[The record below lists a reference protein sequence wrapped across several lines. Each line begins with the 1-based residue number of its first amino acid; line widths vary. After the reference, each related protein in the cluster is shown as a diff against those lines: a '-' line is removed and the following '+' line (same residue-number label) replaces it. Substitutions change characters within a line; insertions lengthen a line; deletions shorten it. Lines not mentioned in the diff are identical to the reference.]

1 MRVSELGKKK
11 KMILLAA
18 MGNIFLSSVGFV
30 VAAAAAVV
38 VVVVVVEDK
47 RILIISR
54 LFFEIHPGIKRV
66 ITTADGVKS
75 LQRSIHLSIHPSIHD
90 GPRCQPT
97 LEESLGDVT
106 FSSFSADL
114 LLLEWNRWP
123 AMTSPLEINSMTSR
137 QLAAAT
143 SLADR
148 AVN

>member
-1 MRVSELGKKK
+1 MCASQSLVK

-18 MGNIFLSSVGFV
+18 MGNIFLSSAGF
-30 VAAAAAVV
+30 VAAAAVAVV

-47 RILIISR
+47 RFLIISR

-75 LQRSIHLSIHPSIHD
+75 LQRSIHPSIHPSIHD

-106 FSSFSADL
+106 FSSFSTDL
-114 LLLEWNRWP
+114 MLLEWNRWP
-123 AMTSPLEINSMTSR
+123 AMTSPLEINSMASR